1 MPPKQNP
8 NHKLTQ
14 THKGHKTKI
23 QNTLKPQSNSRSP
36 KSKVTLHKAQKN
48 AEMPGARITNHSHK
62 YRKPLPS
69 KQSRQTLPAVNQRQ
83 PRKSNGTR
91 HNHHIMRQTP
101 KPTWFPEIHILYQPS
116 IKPTCHGS
124 KTTIPHPQY
133 THHKFQQQPHNLSAP
148 SDTTKPQNMHNPNTP
163 KNKTSEVPNVAQLA
177 QVDVASHAPPELSY
191 PHCLCIKSSSQP
203 QAILTTCNKPKR
215 KNLGAKVR
223 PIDELTPPCSKHRK
237 LALASIKSHPR
248 NQNHIHTM
256 PKPLAKTPDSPTLPM
271 QTSK

>member
-23 QNTLKPQSNSRSP
+23 QKTQKCLVHASPTTHTNTENPAQQAIQTNPTSSKSETTPQIQCP
-36 KSKVTLHKAQKN
+36 
-48 AEMPGARITNHSHK
+48 PGK
-62 YRKPLPS
+62 
-69 KQSRQTLPAVNQRQ
+69 QTL
-83 PRKSNGTR
+83 
-91 HNHHIMRQTP
+91 QTQ
-101 KPTWFPEIHILYQPS
+101 KRRFPEIHILYQPS